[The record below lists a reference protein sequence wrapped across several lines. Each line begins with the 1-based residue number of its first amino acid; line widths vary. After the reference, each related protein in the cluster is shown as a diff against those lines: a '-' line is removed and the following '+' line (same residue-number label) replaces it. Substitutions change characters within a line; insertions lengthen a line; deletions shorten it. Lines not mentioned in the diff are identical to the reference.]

1 MDIVRRNT
9 DYAMRAMVHLACNGG
24 NTAVSTRV
32 IAEKED
38 ISYQLACKLMQSLNN
53 AGLVKSSMGPK
64 GGFTLGRDPGKIN
77 LLEII
82 EAVQGPVSVN
92 RCLVKGQGCERQPEC
107 PVSGTLEQLQKHIES
122 FLTKTTLEKI
132 CKTAKRKQS
141 KK

>member
-1 MDIVRRNT
+1 
-9 DYAMRAMVHLACNGG
+9 MRAMVHLACNNGD
-24 NTAVSTRV
+24 AMVSTRI

-38 ISYQLACKLMQSLNN
+38 ISYQLACKLMQRLSN
-53 AGLVKSSMGPK
+53 AGLVKSSMGPT
-64 GGFTLGRDPGKIN
+64 GGFTLGRAPEKIN

-107 PVSGTLEQLQKHIES
+107 PVSGTLEQLQEHIES

>member
-1 MDIVRRNT
+1 
-9 DYAMRAMVHLACNGG
+9 MRAMVHLACNGG
-24 NTAVSTRV
+24 DTAVSTRT

-38 ISYQLACKLMQSLNN
+38 ISYQLACKLMQRLSG
-53 AGLVKSSMGPK
+53 AGLVKSSMGPR
-64 GGFTLGRDPGKIN
+64 GGFTLGRAPEKIN

-92 RCLVKGQGCERQPEC
+92 RCLVEGQGCERQPEC

-132 CKTAKRKQS
+132 CKTSRKS
-141 KK
+141 RKK